1 MFLPALGVGL
11 GLGGLNFLSTLWKT
25 GKDKELAEWSA
36 RKQDDYSW
44 SHWNAMN
51 AYNHPVEQMKRLR
64 EAGLN
69 PLLVYGSGGVT
80 GNTTSGGSVP
90 NVATPEAGSVD
101 LAGSIMNGLAM
112 YQDLASKDIQMQL
125 NDAQTQYT
133 LARAEKVRQDT
144 ILARQSPARS
154 SVALN
159 SKGGIWDTVKK
170 FGTLAGAAG
179 TGLATGI
186 KARNLFGKGS
196 SPYYSRSY
204 YAPSSS
210 SPGLF
215 DRIGSKVRAGVSA
228 LKNYGSK
235 FLKGAWLWNLFKP
248 QPVY

>member
-11 GLGGLNFLSTLWKT
+11 GLGALNFLTTAWKT
-25 GKDKELAEWSA
+25 GKDKDLAKWSA
-36 RKQDDYSW
+36 AEQDKYSW
-44 SHWNAMN
+44 AHWNAMN

-90 NVATPEAGSVD
+90 NVATPEASSVD
-101 LAGSIMNGLAM
+101 LAGSVLNGIAM

-133 LARAEKVRQDT
+133 LARADKVRQDT

-154 SVALN
+154 SAALN

-170 FGTLAGAAG
+170 VGAVAGQ
-179 TGLATGI
+179 TGGAVLG
-186 KARNLFGKGS
+186 ARKLYKSLTSS

-210 SPGLF
+210 SPGIF
-215 DRIGSKVRAGVSA
+215 DRIGSKVSSGVSA
-228 LKNYGSK
+228 LKKYGSK

>member
-11 GLGGLNFLSTLWKT
+11 GLGGLNFLSTIWKT
-25 GKDKELAEWSA
+25 KKDKELAEWSA
-36 RKQDDYSW
+36 AKQDDYSW
-44 SHWNAMN
+44 AHWNAMN
-51 AYNHPVEQMKRLR
+51 AYNHPAEQMKRLR

-69 PLLVYGSGGVT
+69 PMLVYGSGGVT
-80 GNTTSGGSVP
+80 GNTSSGGSVP

-101 LAGSIMNGLAM
+101 LAGSVLNGLAM

-133 LARAEKVRQDT
+133 LARAAKVRQDT

-154 SVALN
+154 DAALK

-170 FGTLAGAAG
+170 VGLAAGAGLGAG
-179 TGLATGI
+179 LKAKSFFGL
-186 KARNLFGKGS
+186 GS

-210 SPGLF
+210 SPGIF
-215 DRIGSKVRAGVSA
+215 DRIGSKVSAGYSA
-228 LKNYGSK
+228 LKKYGSK

>member
-44 SHWNAMN
+44 AHWNAMN

-154 SVALN
+154 SSALN

-170 FGTLAGAAG
+170 VGAVAGQ
-179 TGLATGI
+179 TGGAILG
-186 KARNLFGKGS
+186 ARKLYKSLKS
-196 SPYYSRSY
+196 SPSY
-204 YAPSSS
+204 YNRNYSLTYPSSS
-210 SPGLF
+210 QGLF
-215 DRIGSKVRAGVSA
+215 DRIGSKVSAGYSA
-228 LKNYGSK
+228 LKKYGSK

-248 QPVY
+248 HPVY